1 MVNSKKFNKILILS
15 GGISEE
21 RDISQLSANHVYETI
36 KNKLRTKILDVS
48 DDPKELLIKIQKFQP
63 HVIFNCLHGNFGE
76 DGQIQSILNYL
87 KIPYTHSGVLT
98 SAILM
103 NKLISKK
110 LFKSMGIRSP
120 ESFNQKKIKNQ
131 KLKFPIIIKPINGGS
146 SYGLL
151 KINNK
156 KSLNKYLDNKK
167 IKKSKMLIEEF
178 IDGRE
183 LTVGILENKICGLME
198 IKFNQEIYDYD
209 NKYINIAKHILN
221 PKLPKRIEKEL
232 IENSLKIHSSL
243 NCNCI
248 SRIDFRYNEKTNK
261 TYLLEVNTQP
271 GLTKNSLLPE
281 MAKEKGISFLK
292 LCEILIR
299 NSICEI

>member
-1 MVNSKKFNKILILS
+1 MVSLKKFKKILILS

-21 RDISQLSANHVYETI
+21 RNISKLSANHVYETI
-36 KNKLRTKILDVS
+36 KNELKTKILDVS
-48 DDPKELLIKIQKFQP
+48 DNAQEFLTKIQKYRP
-63 HVIFNCLHGNFGE
+63 NVIFNCLHGNFGE

-87 KIPYTHSGVLT
+87 RIPYTHSGVLT

-103 NKLISKK
+103 NKIISKK
-110 LFKSMGIRSP
+110 LFKSLGISTP
-120 ESFNQKKIKNQ
+120 QSINESKIKSQ
-131 KLKFPIIIKPINGGS
+131 KLKFPLIIKPINGGS
-146 SYGLL
+146 SYGLI

-156 KSLNKYLDNKK
+156 ESLNKYLNNKK
-167 IKKSKMLIEEF
+167 INKSRMLIEEF
-178 IDGRE
+178 IEGRE

-198 IKFNQEIYDYD
+198 IKYKEELYNYD
-209 NKYINIAKHILN
+209 NKYINIAEHIIN
-221 PKLPKRIEKEL
+221 PKLPKEIEKEL
-232 IENSLKIHSSL
+232 IENSLKVHSSL

-248 SRIDFRYNEKTNK
+248 SRIDFRYNEKANK
-261 TYLLEVNTQP
+261 IYLLEVNTQP

-292 LCEILIR
+292 LCKILLK

>member
-1 MVNSKKFNKILILS
+1 MVSLKKFKKILILS
-15 GGISEE
+15 GGISQE
-21 RDISQLSANHVYETI
+21 RDISKLSANHVHETI
-36 KNKLRTKILDVS
+36 KNELTTKIFDVS
-48 DDPKELLIKIQKFQP
+48 DNAQELLTKIQKYRP
-63 HVIFNCLHGNFGE
+63 NVIFNCLHGNFGE

-87 KIPYTHSGVLT
+87 RIPYTHSGVLT

-103 NKLISKK
+103 NKIISKK
-110 LFKSMGIRSP
+110 LFKSLGISTP
-120 ESFNQKKIKNQ
+120 QSINEKNIKSQ
-131 KLKFPIIIKPINGGS
+131 KLNFPLIIKPINGGS
-146 SYGLL
+146 SYGLI

-156 KSLNKYLDNKK
+156 ESLNKYLNNKK
-167 IKKSKMLIEEF
+167 IKKSRMLIEEF
-178 IDGRE
+178 IEGRE

-198 IKFNQEIYDYD
+198 IKYNEELYDYN
-209 NKYINIAKHILN
+209 NKYINIAEHIIN
-221 PKLPKRIEKEL
+221 PKLPREIEKEL
-232 IENSLKIHSSL
+232 IENSLKVHSSL

-248 SRIDFRYNEKTNK
+248 SRIDFRYNEKANK

-292 LCEILIR
+292 LCKILLK

>member
-1 MVNSKKFNKILILS
+1 MVNLKKSKKILILS
-15 GGISEE
+15 GGISQEK
-21 RDISQLSANHVYETI
+21 DISILSANHVYETI
-36 KNKLRTKILDVS
+36 KNKLTTKILDVS
-48 DDPKELLIKIQKFQP
+48 DNAQELLTKIQKYRP
-63 HVIFNCLHGNFGE
+63 DVIFNCLHGNFGE

-103 NKLISKK
+103 NKIISKK
-110 LFKSMGIRSP
+110 LFKSLGISTP
-120 ESFNQKKIKNQ
+120 QSVNENNIKSQKIK
-131 KLKFPIIIKPINGGS
+131 FPLIIKPINGGS
-146 SYGLL
+146 SYGLI
-151 KINNK
+151 KINNRE
-156 KSLNKYLDNKK
+156 SLNKYLNNKK
-167 IKKSKMLIEEF
+167 IKKSRMLIEEF
-178 IDGRE
+178 IEGKE

-198 IKFNQEIYDYD
+198 IKYNEELYDYN
-209 NKYINIAKHILN
+209 NKYINIAEHIIN
-221 PKLPKRIEKEL
+221 PKLPREIENEL

-248 SRIDFRYNEKTNK
+248 SRIDFRYNEKAKK

-292 LCEILIR
+292 LCKILLK

>member
-1 MVNSKKFNKILILS
+1 MVSLKKFRKILILS

-36 KNKLRTKILDVS
+36 KNEVTAKILDVS
-48 DDPKELLIKIQKFQP
+48 DSPFDLLKEIQKSKP
-63 HVIFNCLHGNFGE
+63 DVIFNCLHGYFGE

-98 SAILM
+98 SAVLM
-103 NKLISKK
+103 NKIISKK
-110 LFKSMGIRSP
+110 FFKSIGVRSP
-120 ESFNQKKIKNQ
+120 DSFNEFNFKKQTI
-131 KLKFPIIIKPINGGS
+131 KFPLIIKPINGGS
-146 SYGLL
+146 SYGLV
-151 KINNK
+151 KVDNKESFNKYFNNK
-156 KSLNKYLDNKK
+156 KLIN
-167 IKKSKMLIEEF
+167 SKMLIEEF

-183 LTVGILENKICGLME
+183 LTVGILENKICGIME
-198 IKFNQEIYDYD
+198 IKFNEELYDYN
-209 NKYINIAKHILN
+209 NKYINIAEHIIS
-221 PKLPKRIEKEL
+221 PKLPKKIENEL
-232 IENSLKIHSSL
+232 IENSLKVHSSL

-248 SRIDFRYNEKTNK
+248 SRVDFRYSEKTNK

-271 GLTKNSLLPE
+271 GLTKSSLIPE

-292 LCEILIR
+292 LCKILLE

>member
-1 MVNSKKFNKILILS
+1 MVSLKKFSKILILS

-21 RDISQLSANHVYETI
+21 REISQLSASHVYETI
-36 KNKLRTKILDVS
+36 RNKLTTKILDVS
-48 DDPKELLIKIQKFQP
+48 DNPKELLIKIQKFRP

-167 IKKSKMLIEEF
+167 IKKSRMLIEEF

-198 IKFNQEIYDYD
+198 IKFNQEIYDYN

-292 LCEILIR
+292 LCEILIK
-299 NSICEI
+299 SSTCEI

>member
-1 MVNSKKFNKILILS
+1 MVNLKKSKKILILS
-15 GGISEE
+15 GGISQEK
-21 RDISQLSANHVYETI
+21 DISILSANHVYETI
-36 KNKLRTKILDVS
+36 KNKLTTKILDVS
-48 DDPKELLIKIQKFQP
+48 DNAQELLTKIQKYRP
-63 HVIFNCLHGNFGE
+63 DVIFNCLHGNFGE

-103 NKLISKK
+103 NKIISKK
-110 LFKSMGIRSP
+110 LFKSLGISTP
-120 ESFNQKKIKNQ
+120 QSVNENNIKSQKIK
-131 KLKFPIIIKPINGGS
+131 FPLIIKPINGGS
-146 SYGLL
+146 SYGLI
-151 KINNK
+151 KINNRE
-156 KSLNKYLDNKK
+156 SLNKYLNNKK
-167 IKKSKMLIEEF
+167 IKKSRMLIEEF
-178 IDGRE
+178 IEGKE

-198 IKFNQEIYDYD
+198 IKYNEELYDYN
-209 NKYINIAKHILN
+209 NKYINIAEHIIN
-221 PKLPKRIEKEL
+221 PKLPREIEKEL

-248 SRIDFRYNEKTNK
+248 SRIDFRYNEKAKK

-292 LCEILIR
+292 LCKILLK

>member
-1 MVNSKKFNKILILS
+1 MVSLKKFKKILILS

-21 RDISQLSANHVYETI
+21 RNISKLSANHVYETI
-36 KNKLRTKILDVS
+36 KNELKTKILDVS
-48 DDPKELLIKIQKFQP
+48 DNAQEFLSKIQKYRP
-63 HVIFNCLHGNFGE
+63 NVIFNCLHGNFGE

-87 KIPYTHSGVLT
+87 RIPYTHSGVLT

-103 NKLISKK
+103 NKIISKK
-110 LFKSMGIRSP
+110 LFKSLSISTPQSINEINIRS
-120 ESFNQKKIKNQ
+120 Q
-131 KLKFPIIIKPINGGS
+131 KLKFPLIIKPINGGS
-146 SYGLL
+146 SYGLI

-156 KSLNKYLDNKK
+156 ESLNKYLNNKI
-167 IKKSKMLIEEF
+167 IKKSRMLIEEF
-178 IDGRE
+178 IEGRE

-198 IKFNQEIYDYD
+198 IKYNEELYDYN
-209 NKYINIAKHILN
+209 NKYINIAEHIIN
-221 PKLPKRIEKEL
+221 PKLPREIEKEL

-248 SRIDFRYNEKTNK
+248 SRIDFRYNEKAKK

-292 LCEILIR
+292 LCKILLK

>member
-1 MVNSKKFNKILILS
+1 MVNLKKSKKILILS

-21 RDISQLSANHVYETI
+21 RDISKLSANHVYETI
-36 KNKLRTKILDVS
+36 KNELTTKILDVS
-48 DDPKELLIKIQKFQP
+48 DNAQELMTKIQKYRP
-63 HVIFNCLHGNFGE
+63 NVIFNCLHGNFGE

-87 KIPYTHSGVLT
+87 RIPYTHSGVLT

-103 NKLISKK
+103 NKIISKK
-110 LFKSMGIRSP
+110 LFKSMGILTP
-120 ESFNQKKIKNQ
+120 QFINENNIKYQ
-131 KLKFPIIIKPINGGS
+131 KLKFPLIIKPINGGS
-146 SYGLL
+146 SYGLI
-151 KINNK
+151 KVNNK
-156 KSLNKYLDNKK
+156 ESLNKYLNNKK
-167 IKKSKMLIEEF
+167 IKKSRMLIEEF
-178 IDGRE
+178 IEGRE

-198 IKFNQEIYDYD
+198 IKYNEELYDYN
-209 NKYINIAKHILN
+209 NKYINIAEHIIK
-221 PKLPKRIEKEL
+221 PKIPREIEKEL
-232 IENSLKIHSSL
+232 IENSLEVHSSL

-248 SRIDFRYNEKTNK
+248 SRIDFRYSEKENK

-292 LCEILIR
+292 LCKILLK